1 MPDMSVG
8 QSLLRAGDEARRLQ
22 DWGEAESLYCAAL
35 STVRGRGEKA
45 AIYARRA
52 ALLLDASSDPELVA
66 QAEHHLHLLPSRPQP
81 RVSAPFVRSLLPS
94 SCENQPSLS
103 PELRPFPPQAGTRE
117 EETEIIS
124 HRGGKHRKTGHV
136 GEEKLDQTEKQKTT
150 DRTDCSLRSTLAFQR
165 ASAGSAASCLDDG
178 RVDSQQREVRP
189 GPYRRWRLL
198 LTQGRLTPLLGR
210 RRRLFSEGLLSPGE
224 GTPRR
229 QSRGW
234 GGRGELALVEQA
246 RWHAARALKLNPRSF
261 SSLYSSTLTDAFTH
275 RWRSGAV
282 FAAAALSILTG
293 RGTRAFLTRRP
304 SSSFPRSGHGRMKSL
319 TFSSSSDSSLFR
331 NPSRHSVQNVCFRA
345 LPRPIALRST
355 SPDVS
360 AFAMPERTARYKS
373 LSPRFASELGPSGHL
388 SKRSPS
394 VLDEDA
400 SKTEPSGGELG
411 LTEKASCKPKEM
423 MMEGEAKDGPPV
435 SPSPWLGSLAAARW
449 QFRRRL
455 SEVSSRSS
463 SAALS
468 HSSPRQADSR
478 SEAKSRKT
486 KVLNL
491 RSPSQF
497 QVYTELKVL
506 RMRCSLLS
514 GRPAECL
521 RNLCALLET
530 ARVAEAAGTRT
541 PASALVD
548 WRNVVEE
555 GLFLGAQSAC
565 ELLSE
570 SVRRRQPPQNAGAA
584 GIDSPFFTLDWPLL
598 EKIQEGLA
606 FRERTDEAQVTMVH
620 YASSTG
626 ELEPNGLRA
635 AVPHLLSCSALSL
648 RDSSPVPSYLPSRE
662 KASIL
667 HGETAVATWRDT
679 VAVAQAAALLFFRL
693 PRAPDASLSDT
704 DIDLLRLLSSWS
716 SVAFKACFLSACQR
730 GDYDRM
736 AAAAAWRARCFLQM
750 REWDDAVRESTQA
763 LAIDLWTPAE
773 VFASPPPCFLST
785 SLNGRSNKNSA
796 LGGCRSEKSGSQA
809 GLPLLSLFS
818 PLHIRAAAHAL
829 SGRGQEAAA
838 DFALS
843 RYLMRLPSLEAHL
856 SVHPGS
862 VGNEDARNGKPENT
876 GHCTTEAGMSQTRK
890 TAKERSTGSGEEAK
904 AAVFPG
910 ESYMDEAE
918 TVTEER
924 TASEGVH
931 PEKECLGGEAGAG
944 KSTQTMGKRLLNP
957 REPAVRW
964 DRTPAEKARL
974 KSRMENR
981 RRVIF
986 SF

>member
-1 MPDMSVG
+1 MADMSAG
-8 QSLLRAGDEARRLQ
+8 HRLLRAGDEARRLQ

-35 STVRGRGEKA
+35 SAVRGRGEKA
-45 AIYARRA
+45 AVYARKA

-66 QAEHHLHLLPSRPQP
+66 AVEHHLHLIPTRPGP
-81 RVSAPFVRSLLPS
+81 RLRAPFVHSLLPS
-94 SCENQPSLS
+94 SGENQPSLS
-103 PELRPFPPQAGTRE
+103 AALCPFPPQAASRE
-117 EETEIIS
+117 EATETIS
-124 HRGGKHRKTGHV
+124 YRGGKHRDTEHV
-136 GEEKLDQTEKQKTT
+136 GEEKLAQTEKHTN
-150 DRTDCSLRSTLAFQR
+150 DRTNCSMRSAFALQR
-165 ASAGSAASCLDDG
+165 ASAGSAASLLDDG
-178 RVDSQQREVRP
+178 RVDSQQKEVRA

-198 LTQGRLTPLLGR
+198 PTQGRLTPLLGR

-246 RWHAARALKLNPRSF
+246 RWHAACALKLNPKSF

-282 FAAAALSILTG
+282 FAAASLSILTG
-293 RGTRAFLTRRP
+293 RGARAFLTKP
-304 SSSFPRSGHGRMKSL
+304 PLSSFPRSGHGRMKSL
-319 TFSSSSDSSLFR
+319 TFSSSSASSLCR
-331 NPSRHSVQNVCFRA
+331 NPSRPSVQDVYFRV
-345 LPRPIALRST
+345 LPKPVALRSD
-355 SPDVS
+355 SSDVS
-360 AFAMPERTARYKS
+360 AFAMLERTARHKS
-373 LSPRFASELGPSGHL
+373 LFPRFASELGPSCHR

-400 SKTEPSGGELG
+400 RKTEASGGELG
-411 LTEKASCKPKEM
+411 LTEKAACKPKDRA
-423 MMEGEAKDGPPV
+423 MEAGAKDGPPV

-455 SEVSSRSS
+455 SEFSSRPS

-468 HSSPRQADSR
+468 HSSPRLADSR

-497 QVYTELKVL
+497 QVYTELKML

-521 RNLCALLET
+521 RSLCALLET
-530 ARVAEAAGTRT
+530 ATAAEPAGTGT

-570 SVRRRQPPQNAGAA
+570 SVRKCQPPQNAGAA
-584 GIDSPFFTLDWPLL
+584 DIDGPFFTLDWPLL

-606 FRERTDEAQVTMVH
+606 VRGRADKAQVTMVH
-620 YASSTG
+620 DASSTG
-626 ELEPNGLRA
+626 ERAPNGLSA
-635 AVPHLLSCSALSL
+635 TVPHLPSCSALSL
-648 RDSSPVPSYLPSRE
+648 RVSSPVPSYLSSRE
-662 KASIL
+662 TASIL
-667 HGETAVATWRDT
+667 HCETAAATWRDT
-679 VAVAQAAALLFFRL
+679 AAVADAAALLFFRP
-693 PRAPDASLSDT
+693 PRTPGDSLSDT
-704 DIDLLRLLSSWS
+704 DIALLRLLSSWS
-716 SVAFKACFLSACQR
+716 SLAFKACFLSASQR

-736 AAAAAWRARCFLQM
+736 AAAAAWRARCSLQM

-773 VFASPPPCFLST
+773 VFASPPPCFLSP
-785 SLNGRSNKNSA
+785 SLDGRSNKNSA
-796 LGGCRSEKSGSQA
+796 FGGCRSEKSGSQA

-829 SGRGQEAAA
+829 AGRREEAAA

-843 RYLMRLPSLEAHL
+843 RYLMRLPSLEARL

-862 VGNEDARNGKPENT
+862 VGNKDGLGGKPENIA
-876 GHCTTEAGMSQTRK
+876 HCTIEEVITQRRK
-890 TAKERSTGSGEEAK
+890 TAEERPTGSAEEHAK
-904 AAVFPG
+904 AMFPG
-910 ESYMDEAE
+910 EYYMHEAE
-918 TVTEER
+918 TVTEEK

-931 PEKECLGGEAGAG
+931 PENECLAGEAGAG
-944 KSTQTMGKRLLNP
+944 RNTQAMGKRLLNP

-964 DRTPAEKARL
+964 DRTTAEKARL